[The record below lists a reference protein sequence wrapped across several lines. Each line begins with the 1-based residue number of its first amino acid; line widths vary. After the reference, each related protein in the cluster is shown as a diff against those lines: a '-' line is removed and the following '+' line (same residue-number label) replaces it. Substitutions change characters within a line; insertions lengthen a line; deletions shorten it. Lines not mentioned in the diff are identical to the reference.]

1 MNFYAMTEKNP
12 NQRKNILLNRRNK
25 IIKYHPICFKKNKT
39 RYIRYNS
46 EDKIDHIHQYD
57 S

>member
-12 NQRKNILLNRRNK
+12 NQRENILLNRRNK
-25 IIKYHPICFKKNKT
+25 IIKYHPKCLKKNKT